1 MGGKLLAIA
10 RAGKRRAMTEGEF
23 RGGYDVVGH
32 EEVPIPSMR
41 LDHDFSKPADP
52 TLGMP
57 VTAWSVDFAGAGVV
71 STAEVFGAGG
81 GIVVVGG
88 GGWGEER
95 GGKESLDGG
104 MMVEHDEGGPRV
116 DDVFSKMNEFFTV
129 VDER

>member
-1 MGGKLLAIA
+1 VGGKLLAIA

-41 LDHDFSKPADP
+41 LDHDFSKPPDP

-81 GIVVVGG
+81 GIVEED
-88 GGWGEER
+88 GERSEEGRRVWR
-95 GGKESLDGG
+95 GA
-104 MMVEHDEGGPRV
+104 
-116 DDVFSKMNEFFTV
+116 
-129 VDER
+129 